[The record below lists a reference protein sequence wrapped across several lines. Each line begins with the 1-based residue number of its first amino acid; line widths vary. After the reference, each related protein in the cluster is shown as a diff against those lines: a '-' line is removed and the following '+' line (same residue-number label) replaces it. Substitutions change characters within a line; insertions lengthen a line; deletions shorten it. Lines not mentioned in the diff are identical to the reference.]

1 MISID
6 KRNGGLMV
14 RSFAKNLSNKKVM
27 GIDGSNIGTM
37 HNVVVDLHTGALIDL
52 VIKPD
57 MAFDTEGFRTEDNF
71 MLVSFEAV
79 RAMKDYIVVDLKMRE
94 TKVGGDE

>member
-14 RSFAKNLSNKKVM
+14 KSFVKNLSNKKVM
-27 GIDGSNIGTM
+27 GIDGSNVGTM
-37 HNVVVDLHTGALIDL
+37 HNVVVDLRTGALIDL

-57 MAFDTEGFRTEDNF
+57 MAFDIEGFRTADNF

-79 RAMKDYIVVDLKMRE
+79 RAMKDYIVVDLKMHK
-94 TKVGGDE
+94 TKGDGDE

>member
-1 MISID
+1 
-6 KRNGGLMV
+6 MV
-14 RSFAKNLSNKKVM
+14 RSFAKNLSDKKVM

-37 HNVVVDLHTGALIDL
+37 QNLVVDLHTGALVDI

-57 MAFDTEGFRTEDNF
+57 MAFDTTGFRTEDNF

-79 RAMKDYIVVDLKMRE
+79 RAMKDYIVVDLKTRTPE
-94 TKVGGDE
+94 TTS